1 MSCTIASLRTRLTK
15 DFLRISNLAFPRL
28 PSSSSLM
35 SLDNDTPTKP
45 TPTSLRK
52 RLASRSMY
60 DLKAAAAPF
69 PSMPSRSPLPTRY
82 DSSIDLARLAAN
94 SEYSSSTSS
103 TRTIDANA
111 GLTAPVASFGRRSGG
126 SPTKGSALA
135 SSFTTNHSRSPT
147 APASFRPTVASR
159 ALTAPAGLPSTG
171 TITDLS
177 TLSITPTTSAH
188 NSPHHSPMYDDDNLP
203 SPFLKKIDGA
213 RFPSAPSSVSL
224 SNTAGS
230 VGTAGASGRG
240 SMGGIGETSRARR
253 APLVPTRSA
262 KTSLGGAST
271 AAPRPSMASR
281 LLATRAQARESV
293 DEVGRRIS
301 SVTSRS

>member
-1 MSCTIASLRTRLTK
+1 
-15 DFLRISNLAFPRL
+15 
-28 PSSSSLM
+28 M
-35 SLDNDTPTKP
+35 SLDNDTPTKA
-45 TPTSLRK
+45 TPLSLRK

-94 SEYSSSTSS
+94 SEHSSSTSS

-111 GLTAPVASFGRRSGG
+111 GLTAPVASFGRRSGSTSGGG
-126 SPTKGSALA
+126 SPTKPSSLG

-177 TLSITPTTSAH
+177 NLSITPTTSAH
-188 NSPHHSPMYDDDNLP
+188 NSPAERSPMYDDDNLP

-213 RFPSAPSSVSL
+213 RFPSAPSSASL
-224 SNTAGS
+224 STTSAS
-230 VGTAGASGRG
+230 VGTNGRG
-240 SMGGIGETSRARR
+240 SLGGIGESSRARR
-253 APLVPTRSA
+253 APLVPTRAA
-262 KTSLGGAST
+262 KTSLGGASSG
-271 AAPRPSMASR
+271 APRPSMASR

-301 SVTSRS
+301 GVTGRS